1 MTLVWLWSLM
11 DFLVSILLPAPS
23 IFVKKS
29 RILENR
35 SSVSCRTPFCCGSF
49 WYRQLIYSRCES
61 VKIEKIRKYSFFSL
75 NFLLTSRFDILTQEF
90 MSKFLNLLAFLS
102 KNKEKLKIVQIRT
115 RFWMLIGWELKVIK
129 IQKYYIIFADF
140 L

>member
-1 MTLVWLWSLM
+1 
-11 DFLVSILLPAPS
+11 
-23 IFVKKS
+23 
-29 RILENR
+29 
-35 SSVSCRTPFCCGSF
+35 
-49 WYRQLIYSRCES
+49 
-61 VKIEKIRKYSFFSL
+61 
-75 NFLLTSRFDILTQEF
+75 